1 MDEKLNPQHGETPSQ
16 VHLVESFVL
25 ANTISNLIGASTFDN
40 VLVTSK
46 RCLAPLLDLRH
57 QVVC

>member
-1 MDEKLNPQHGETPSQ
+1 MGKHAKFPSQ

-46 RCLAPLLDLRH
+46 RGLVPLLDLKH